1 MKYLQIAIV
10 CLLTVSAFANID
22 DDLAIESDFV
32 KSKLELFGSFGGGR
46 IGGGIGGGRIGGGIS
61 MPRPTTPISRPTTPI
76 SRPITPIIKPVTPI
90 TKPVTPITKPVT
102 PITKPVTPITKP
114 VTPITKPVTPITKPV
129 TPITKPVTPITKPVT
144 PITKPVTPITKPV
157 TPITKPVTPITKPVT
172 PITKPVTP
180 GTPIT
185 KPSTPSGSIASNTA
199 YINKLWSME
208 NAAKVGFDKKTGM
221 WVGNAAPEKGGKVDY
236 GPGLKLPY
244 KQGGYTQAEIDKALT
259 NKLSS
264 IESTLRTNVQKLGKN
279 YDSLSEAQKKLLV
292 DYSYNTG
299 NAFKVFPKFSKAVVD
314 GDVNGMNAE
323 YKRTW
328 VDKSGKKQ
336 ELTARNDW
344 AKSIIDSIGK
354 N

>member
-1 MKYLQIAIV
+1 MKYLPIAIV

-46 IGGGIGGGRIGGGIS
+46 IGGGIGGGRIGGGIGGGRIGGGIS
-61 MPRPTTPISRPTTPI
+61 MP
-76 SRPITPIIKPVTPI
+76 RPITPISKPITPI
-90 TKPVTPITKPVT
+90 IKPVT

-259 NKLSS
+259 DKLSS

-299 NAFKVFPKFSKAVVD
+299 NAFRVFPKFSKAVVD